1 MKNLQLRKF
10 QIPFTIFNMPVL
22 VDFLA
27 IRQVNRQGRGLVKN
41 CKGPEKGS

>member
-10 QIPFTIFNMPVL
+10 QIPFTINMPVL

-27 IRQVNRQGRGLVKN
+27 IRQVNRQERGLVKN